1 MEHLINKQKQLM
13 EKVPHGHVIKSEH
26 QGLVVAACGVIEETM
41 EFLNAI
47 GFKSWRPNPLP
58 KENQLEELTDILF
71 FYLELIILSGFSWD
85 EVRAEYDRKH
95 AINLDRYVRAKA
107 GDYTWDKREQG
118 GL

>member
-1 MEHLINKQKQLM
+1 MEHLITKQKQLM
-13 EKVPHGHVIKSEH
+13 VKVPHGHTIKSEQ

-58 KENQLEELTDILF
+58 AEAQLEELTDIMF

-85 EVRAEYDRKH
+85 QVRAEYDRKH
-95 AINLDRYVRAKA
+95 AINLERYERAKK
-107 GDYTWDKREQG
+107 GEYEWDKRGQG